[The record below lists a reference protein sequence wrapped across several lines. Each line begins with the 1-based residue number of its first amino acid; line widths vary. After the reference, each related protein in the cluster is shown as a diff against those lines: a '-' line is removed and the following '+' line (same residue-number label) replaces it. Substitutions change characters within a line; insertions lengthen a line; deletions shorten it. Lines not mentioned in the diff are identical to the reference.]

1 MTHQDIRNT
10 TVALTAILSI
20 TTVSAKDAEHP
31 NVIIFLTDDQGW
43 GDFSSSGNPI
53 VETPVLDSL
62 RRNGA
67 YLNRFYV
74 SPLSAPTRGSLL
86 TGKYHPSIGVVG
98 VTGGW
103 ENMNQDE
110 ITIAQLFKA
119 CGYKTGIF
127 GKWHNGPHYPQTP
140 NGKGF
145 DEFVGFCAGHISNYF
160 FSPLQRNGEFF
171 QTEDEYI
178 TDYITDRAIEFV
190 ERNKNNKFLMYVP
203 YNAPHAPLQI
213 PDKYYDKYL
222 PKIQSMAKQYNLVA
236 EDLAAVYGMCEN
248 IDDNI
253 GRIIDKLHES
263 DIINNTII
271 FFCTDNGPVTK
282 RYNGGMRGIKG
293 GVHEGGVRTVGI
305 FYWKG
310 HIRPATYDDLTAH
323 IDVLPTLC
331 DICGIDMS
339 PIKGIDGISLKEL
352 LFSEKTKLP
361 ERTIYTHIK
370 GLFVENN
377 GAVRTP
383 THRFMIDGTPAKR
396 LLFDMTNDFSETN
409 NLVHANPQLADE
421 LERDYKTWW
430 KRVWAG
436 TDSIRYIPVGYK
448 EAPQARLYAYEGRLT
463 GHLKFAHK
471 GHNGDWIENFST
483 AEDHIRWDID
493 AHVTGRYEIGIWY
506 ATSDS
511 GAGVRLRINFEDR
524 TVKGTIEKPFEMK
537 QFVAKSVHTK
547 RHLKCNPTFAYQKL
561 GSIQL
566 DKGKHRV
573 FLSPEYLPDECGL
586 RLYSLDLTLL

>member
-1 MTHQDIRNT
+1 MTNQNIRNT
-10 TVALTAILSI
+10 TIALTAILSI
-20 TTVSAKDAEHP
+20 TAASAKGKEQL

-43 GDFSSSGNPI
+43 GDFSANGNPV

-86 TGKYHPSIGVVG
+86 TGKYHPSVGVVG

-119 CGYKTGIF
+119 NGYRTGIF

-160 FSPLQRNGEFF
+160 FSPLQRNGAFF
-171 QTEDEYI
+171 RTEDEYI

-190 ERNKNNKFLMYVP
+190 EQNKNNKFLMYVP
-203 YNAPHAPLQI
+203 YNAPHGPLQI

-222 PKIQSMAKQYNLVA
+222 PKVQSMARQYNLAA

-253 GRIIDKLHES
+253 GRIIDKLRES
-263 DIINNTII
+263 GIIDNTII
-271 FFCTDNGPVTK
+271 FFCTDNGPVNK
-282 RYNGGMRGIKG
+282 RYNGGMRGTKG
-293 GVHEGGVRTVGI
+293 SVHEGGVRTVGI
-305 FYWKG
+305 FYWEG
-310 HIRPATYDDLTAH
+310 HIHPATYDDLAAH

-331 DICGIDMS
+331 DICCIDTS
-339 PIKGIDGISLKEL
+339 PIKDLDGISLKEL
-352 LFSEKTKLP
+352 LFSEKEKLP
-361 ERTIYTHIK
+361 ERAIYTHIR

-409 NLVHANPQLADE
+409 NLVHVAPQLVAE
-421 LERDYKTWW
+421 LEQDYKTWW
-430 KRVWAG
+430 KRVWEG
-436 TDSIRYIPVGYK
+436 TDSIRYILVGYK
-448 EAPQARLYAYEGRLT
+448 EAPQARLYACEGRTT
-463 GHLKFAHK
+463 GQARFAHK
-471 GHNGDWIENFST
+471 GQNGDWIEHFS
-483 AEDHIRWDID
+483 AADDRVRWDID
-493 AHVTGRYEIGIWY
+493 AHMSGQYEVGVWY
-506 ATSDS
+506 ATSPL
-511 GAGVRLRINFEDR
+511 GAGARLRVDFGGQAV
-524 TVKGTIEKPFEMK
+524 TGTIEEPFELK
-537 QFVAKSVHTK
+537 HSVTKSVHTK
-547 RHLKCNPTFAYQKL
+547 QRLKCDPTFAYQTL
-561 GSIQL
+561 GTIRL
-566 DKGKHRV
+566 NKGKHRI
-573 FLSPEYLPDECGL
+573 FLSPEYLPDKCEL
-586 RLYSLDLTLL
+586 QVFSVDLTLL